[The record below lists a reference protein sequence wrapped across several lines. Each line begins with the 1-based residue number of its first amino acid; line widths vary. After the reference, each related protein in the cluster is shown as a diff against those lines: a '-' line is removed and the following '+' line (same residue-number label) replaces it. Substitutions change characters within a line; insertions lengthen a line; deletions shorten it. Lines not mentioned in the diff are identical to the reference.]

1 MISTTARRALKAG
14 VAILAL
20 AAAPAAFAQDVTTTE
35 ATQVPENDDTLTIG
49 VGGAYVPSYEG
60 SDDYRF
66 VPVAGFRGKVSGH
79 NFYTRG
85 TSVYFDL
92 VPEKPGNNV
101 DVSLGPVANVRF
113 ARTSRKAIK
122 DDQVRA
128 LGKLDTAIEV
138 GAFVG
143 VGKTG
148 VITSDYDVL
157 SFRFTYLRDVTD
169 THDSYIIQPSIEYG
183 TPLSTSMYVGL
194 GVSADYAGAGFARTY
209 FGVTPAGSLAS
220 GLDVY
225 DTNGGWKNVT
235 GTAFANYALSGD
247 LRHGV
252 SLIAAGGY
260 TKLLGDFKDSPVVSE
275 AGNSNTWFGALG
287 IAYTF

>member
-1 MISTTARRALKAG
+1 MISNTARRALAAG

-20 AAAPAAFAQDVTTTE
+20 AAAPAAFAQEVTTTE
-35 ATQVPENDDTLTIG
+35 TPTNDDTLTIG

-101 DVSLGPVANVRF
+101 DVSFGPVANVRF
-113 ARTSRKAIK
+113 ARSSRKGIK
-122 DDQVRA
+122 DTQVRA
-128 LGKLDTAIEV
+128 LGTLDTAIEV
-138 GAFVG
+138 GGFVG
-143 VGKTG
+143 VAKTG
-148 VITSDYDVL
+148 VITSDYDTL

-169 THDSYIIQPSIEYG
+169 THDSYIIQPAIEYG

-194 GVSADYAGAGFARTY
+194 GVSADYAGGGFADTY
-209 FGVTPAGSLAS
+209 FGVTPAGRIAS
-220 GLDVY
+220 GLPVY
-225 DTNGGWKNVT
+225 DADGGWKNVT
-235 GTAFANYALSGD
+235 STAFANYALSGD

-260 TKLLGDFKDSPVVSE
+260 TKLLGDFKDSPVVRT
-275 AGNSNTWFGALG
+275 AGSSNQWFGALG

>member
-1 MISTTARRALKAG
+1 MVSNIARRALTAG
-14 VAILAL
+14 AAILAL

-35 ATQVPENDDTLTIG
+35 TPTNDDTLTIG
-49 VGGAYVPSYEG
+49 VGGAYTPTYEG

-101 DVSLGPVANVRF
+101 DVSFGPVANVRF
-113 ARTSRKAIK
+113 ARSSRKGIK
-122 DDQVRA
+122 DVQVRA
-128 LGKLDTAIEV
+128 LGTLDTAIEV
-138 GAFVG
+138 GGFVG
-143 VGKTG
+143 IAKTG
-148 VITSDYDVL
+148 VITSDYDTL
-157 SFRFTYLRDVTD
+157 GMRFTYLRDVTD

-194 GVSADYAGAGFARTY
+194 GVSADYAGKGYAQTY
-209 FGVTPAGSLAS
+209 FGVTPAGSVAS
-220 GLDVY
+220 GLDPFN
-225 DTNGGWKNVT
+225 TNGGWKNVT
-235 GTAFANYALSGD
+235 STLFANYALSGD